1 MIHIPIDRE
10 SPVSLARQ
18 MAQALRAAILC
29 GTLAPGERLPSTR
42 ALSKELNVARNVA
55 IECMEQLAAEG
66 YLEMRRGSGAYV
78 AEGVQFESAA
88 REAPR
93 ADGRGDPNRDII
105 RFRTGV
111 PDLMSIPAAR
121 WGKLYREIAQTVPPE
136 KLDYQRPF
144 GEEALTRQLSIYLR
158 RVRGV
163 RAEPED
169 ILITNGA
176 AQAFSLISRFVP
188 EGGYALVENPISY
201 GILHTLRGN
210 GVAIRAVPVDDNG
223 MVTDHF
229 PSDPP
234 GLIFT
239 TPSHQFPTG
248 VILPIRRR
256 IEMIR
261 YARTSGAYIVEDDYD
276 SEFRF
281 DGGPV
286 QSMQSLAPDRVIY
299 VGTFSKT
306 LMPALRIGYVAL
318 PGALRARMEQL
329 KYVADLHSPIL
340 EQLTL
345 SRFIEDG
352 LFDRHIR
359 KMRAVYLARR
369 NHLIA
374 CLREAFGKVEI
385 SGAGAGM
392 HLVAS
397 FSGVRF
403 DAALM
408 KKMEDAGVEIA
419 PVSRHFLRDE
429 GAEALETPLD
439 SQLIFGYGNTPPDA
453 IKEGVRRLRAAI
465 SPE

>member
-18 MAQALRAAILC
+18 MASFLRGAILS
-29 GTLAPGERLPSTR
+29 GTLAPGEKLPSTR
-42 ALSKELNVARNVA
+42 ALSRELRVARNVA
-55 IECMEQLAAEG
+55 VECMEQLAAEG
-66 YLEMRRGSGAYV
+66 YVETRRGSGAYV
-78 AEGVQFESAA
+78 AEGVRFEPAAA
-88 REAPR
+88 RAEPEAVG
-93 ADGRGDPNRDII
+93 ASGRNRDIVS
-105 RFRTGV
+105 FRTGV
-111 PDLMSIPAAR
+111 PDLPSIPVAR
-121 WGKLYREIAQTVPPE
+121 WGKLYREIAQTVLPE
-136 KLDYQRPF
+136 KLNYQRPF
-144 GEEALTRQLSIYLR
+144 GEEALQRELSKYLL

-163 RAEPED
+163 RAEPGD

-188 EGGYALVENPISY
+188 EGRYALAENPISY

-210 GVAIRAVPVDDNG
+210 GVNIQTVPVDDNG
-223 MVTDHF
+223 MMTERLPQDA
-229 PSDPP
+229 P

-261 YARTSGAYIVEDDYD
+261 YARAADAYIVEDDYD

-281 DGGPV
+281 DGAPV
-286 QSMQSLAPDRVIY
+286 QSMQSLAPERVIY

-318 PGALRARMEQL
+318 PHALKARMEAL

-345 SRFIEDG
+345 ARFIADG
-352 LFDRHIR
+352 LFDRHILRMR
-359 KMRAVYLARR
+359 KLYLERR

-374 CLREAFGKVEI
+374 CLKDAFGEGVAV

-397 FSGVRF
+397 FRDFRF

-408 KKMEDAGVEIA
+408 QKIEDAGVEIA
-419 PVSRHFLRDE
+419 PVSRHFLNEE
-429 GAEALETPLD
+429 GADKTPFEH
-439 SQLIFGYGNTPPDA
+439 QLIFGYGNTPPEA
-453 IKEGVRRLRAAI
+453 IAEGVRRLRAAI
-465 SPE
+465 PS